1 MLILGIDFFNQLD
14 MNVSQKNIYF
24 LKKLSSIMSYKF
36 SYDFSL
42 IIIIIDEFTVGIWD
56 TFYGNITSFW
66 HFPNIPN
73 LFKSIAITSN
83 ESFLTLMSIKE
94 DENLINIYNYYD
106 GNLIF
111 SLDEFDAYNCSFSHN
126 GEKLLLGTSGG
137 EEICRLYNLNN
148 VNYEKFY
155 NYNKQI

>member
-56 TFYGNITSFW
+56 TFYGNITYK
-66 HFPNIPN
+66 
-73 LFKSIAITSN
+73 FK
-83 ESFLTLMSIKE
+83 
-94 DENLINIYNYYD
+94 
-106 GNLIF
+106 
-111 SLDEFDAYNCSFSHN
+111 
-126 GEKLLLGTSGG
+126 
-137 EEICRLYNLNN
+137 
-148 VNYEKFY
+148 
-155 NYNKQI
+155 